1 MGTMSV
7 KQIKLSVVAA
17 FLGLCI
23 MGTIS
28 EVSAQEASVYR
39 LQSLFIYN
47 FTKHIKWENVEGQ
60 TFTVGIFGNTEA
72 LNEINDNLSSKM
84 VWGKNI
90 KVIAVNSAAEASKC
104 HIVYLPKSNKK
115 KATDFMGALPTTNTL
130 IVTED
135 DLTSEGAAI
144 SFVLNDTKVGFKVN
158 KDRLEGAGLK
168 VSASLMSLSTSA

>member
-1 MGTMSV
+1 MGTISV

-23 MGTIS
+23 IGTMS
-28 EVSAQEASVYR
+28 EVRAQETSIYR
-39 LQSLFIYN
+39 LQSLFLYN

-60 TFTVGIFGNTEA
+60 TFTVGIYGNTEA
-72 LNEINDNLSSKM
+72 LNEINANLSTKT

-90 KVIAVNSAAEASKC
+90 KVIAINSAAEASKC
-104 HIVYLPKSNKK
+104 QIVYLPKSNRKK
-115 KATDFMGALPTTNTL
+115 VTDFMSTLPTTNTL
-130 IVTED
+130 IVTEE

-168 VSASLMSLSTSA
+168 VSASLMSLSTTA

>member
-1 MGTMSV
+1 MRSISV
-7 KQIKLSVVAA
+7 KQIKLNVVAA
-17 FLGLCI
+17 LLGFCI
-23 MGTIS
+23 LGTTGQLM
-28 EVSAQEASVYR
+28 AQETSIYR
-39 LQSLFIYN
+39 LQSLFLYN

-60 TFTVGIFGNTEA
+60 TFTVGIYGNAEA
-72 LNEINDNLSSKM
+72 LNEINANLSNKM

-90 KVIAVNSAAEASKC
+90 KVVAVNSAAEASKC
-104 HIVYLPKSNKK
+104 QIVYLTKSNRKK
-115 KATDFMGALPTTNTL
+115 VTDFISMLPTTNTL

-144 SFVLNDTKVGFKVN
+144 SFVLNETKVGFKVN